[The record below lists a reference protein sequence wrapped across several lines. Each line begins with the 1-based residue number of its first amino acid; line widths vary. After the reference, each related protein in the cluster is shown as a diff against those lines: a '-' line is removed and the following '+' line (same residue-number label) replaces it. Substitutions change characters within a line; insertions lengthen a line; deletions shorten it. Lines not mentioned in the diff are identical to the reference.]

1 MRTTF
6 VDEYFKCPAL
16 GNTALF
22 RLPAQISFLVYTDCI
37 QIDFRKYRQQ
47 KHKMRPLKIGSKPHL
62 EKVWN
67 AIPIIF
73 LQVCLSPDAVV
84 AQAHTSALESC
95 VTSMQYVVTE
105 AYVVTIAT
113 HADR

>member
-22 RLPAQISFLVYTDCI
+22 RL
-37 QIDFRKYRQQ
+37 IDFRKYRQQ
-47 KHKMRPLKIGSKPHL
+47 KHKMRLLKIGSKPHL